1 MLEETVVIASSVGL
15 HARPAT
21 LLAKAASA
29 AKQRGVKVMIRRADK
44 DGFVNAA
51 STLSILTLGVK
62 HGEQVIVQCDGD
74 DERAVLTEVVELLSQ
89 DHDTQDV
96 TKA

>member
-1 MLEETVVIASSVGL
+1 MQEATVVIASSVGL

-21 LLAKAASA
+21 LLAKAASG

-44 DGFVNAA
+44 DAFVNAA

-62 HGEQVIVQCDGD
+62 HGEEVVVQCEGD
-74 DERAVLTEVVELLSQ
+74 EEVAVLAELVDLLSK
-89 DHDTQDV
+89 DHDE
-96 TKA
+96 

>member
-1 MLEETVVIASSVGL
+1 MQEATVVIASKVGL

-29 AKQRGVKVMIRRADK
+29 AKQRGVKVMIRRSDVEA
-44 DGFVNAA
+44 FVNAA

-62 HGEQVIVQCDGD
+62 HGEEVIVQCDG
-74 DERAVLTEVVELLSQ
+74 EEEAAVLKEIVELLAQ
-89 DHDTQDV
+89 DHDE
-96 TKA
+96 A